1 MKIHEYQAREIFNH
15 YGIPTNE
22 WIVTESP
29 DEVAQFAAKISAV
42 VVVKAQVQVGGRGKA
57 GGVKLA
63 KTLEE
68 AYTVASRII
77 GMDIKGLK
85 VRKVIAARSID
96 IKRETYLGITID
108 RSVKKIVLIGTAHGG
123 VEIEELAQGNPEEIH
138 KIYINPI
145 LPVQD
150 DIFNE
155 MGNVLFPEPH
165 LTRQAADIL
174 SSLYK
179 IFLEKDCSLA
189 EINPLVLDGEGRILA
204 ADAKI
209 NFDDN
214 ALWRHPEL
222 VALQDIAQ
230 ENPKEIEAKKYGLS
244 FVDLDGNIGCIVN
257 GAGLAMATMD
267 MIKAAGGQPANFL
280 DVGGSSN
287 PEKVLNAIRIVL
299 MNPNVKVIVINIFG
313 GITRCD
319 DIAAGLIKATG
330 SMEIPVP
337 ICVRLTG
344 TNQEKAHEML
354 RGTKLISAETM
365 GDVIRKAVSFVA
377 K

>member
-15 YGIPTNE
+15 FGIPTNE
-22 WIVTESP
+22 WIVAESP

-42 VVVKAQVQVGGRGKA
+42 VVVKAQVHVGGRGKA

-63 KTLEE
+63 KTPEE

-123 VEIEELAQGNPEEIH
+123 VEIEELAQENPGAIH

-155 MGNVLFPEPH
+155 MGNVLFSEPP
-165 LTRQAADIL
+165 LAYQAADIL
-174 SSLYK
+174 SRLYN

-330 SMEIPVP
+330 SMEITVP

-344 TNQEKAHEML
+344 TNQEKAREML
-354 RGTKLISAETM
+354 RGTNLISADTM
-365 GDVIRKAVSFVA
+365 RDVIAQAVSFV
-377 K
+377 